1 MLKVGISGI
10 MGSGKTTVCSI
21 FKLLGVPVYHADR
34 EAKKFYYQEPVRIS
48 VREAFGN
55 VVFDGNGHVDLK
67 QLAEIVFYDKKKL
80 SLLNSII
87 HPLVKNDFNEWQAG
101 YASRH
106 YVLYESALFFESGF
120 YRDYDLSVVVIAPV
134 DLCIK
139 RIIERDQVSEKH
151 VMARISAQ
159 WAPERKAELA
169 DFIIINDEQ
178 QLLIPQV
185 LGIHSKIV
193 DRSIDF

>member
-10 MGSGKTTVCSI
+10 MGSGKTTVCNI

-34 EAKKFYYQEPVRIS
+34 EAKKFYEQDQVKVS
-48 VREAFGN
+48 VRKAFGN
-55 VVFDGNGHVDLK
+55 VVFDDEDRVDLK
-67 QLAEIVFYDKKKL
+67 HLAEIVFYDKNKL

-87 HPLVKNDFNEWQAG
+87 HPLVKNDFDEWQAG

-106 YVLYESALFFESGF
+106 YVLYESALFYESGF

-139 RIIERDQVSEKH
+139 RIIARDNVSEKH
-151 VMARISAQ
+151 VRARINAQ
-159 WAPERKAELA
+159 WSPEKKAALA
-169 DFIIINDEQ
+169 DFVIVNDEQ

-185 LGIHSKIV
+185 LDIHSKIV
-193 DRSIDF
+193 DHSIDF